1 MLMALGP
8 YFFSATTAAY
18 ETKDGTATYRWEEQ
32 AVIGQAPLYHFMG
45 SGEQTLQLEGAVYA
59 DYHDGLEQIPRM
71 KEAADKGEPLM
82 LVDGL
87 GNVLGQWVILTLQE
101 KQTFFRSNGLPR
113 KSTFALN
120 LKKYDDRKNNILW
133 GFLK

>member
-8 YFFSATTAAY
+8 YFFRPRPLLTKRKTEPPPTDGKSKRSSARPPCTTLW
-18 ETKDGTATYRWEEQ
+18 GR
-32 AVIGQAPLYHFMG
+32 
-45 SGEQTLQLEGAVYA
+45 EQTLQLEGTVYA
-59 DYHDGLEQIPRM
+59 DYHDGLDQIPRM

-120 LKKYDDRKNNILW
+120 LKKYDDRKNNILC